1 MQVNRRDPLILLVI
15 IFLASLLYLH
25 QKIQIYV
32 QAYRL
37 SSRYNDYNELIA
49 KRDYLMYNFTKEIS
63 IARVNQWAQQENFQ
77 PVSKEKVLALRPAEK
92 QRSYEKSLARLL
104 DRILGASA
112 TASTALAKENE

>member
-1 MQVNRRDPLILLVI
+1 MNKAYSLILLVV
-15 IFLASLLYLH
+15 IFLASLVYLH

-37 SSRYNDYNELIA
+37 SSRYSDYNELIA

-63 IARVNQWAQQENFQ
+63 IARVNQWAQRENFQ
-77 PVSKEKVLALRPAEK
+77 PVSKEKILAFRPVEQ
-92 QRSYEKSLARLL
+92 QRSYEAALAGLL

-112 TASTALAKENE
+112 TTSTALANEKE